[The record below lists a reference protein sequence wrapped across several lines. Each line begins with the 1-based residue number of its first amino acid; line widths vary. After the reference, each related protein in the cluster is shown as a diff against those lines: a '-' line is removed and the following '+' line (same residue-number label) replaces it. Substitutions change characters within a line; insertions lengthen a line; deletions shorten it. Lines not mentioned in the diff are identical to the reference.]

1 MDSSLARDSDA
12 LLDDLNREPVPA
24 ALAVDH
30 KPEPVPAAPPGDL
43 DRAPVMAPAG
53 PRPAVPLDDAPRRR
67 WPGML
72 LAVAV
77 AAATGYGAVLVWQS
91 TVTELDAVPDLEG
104 RDRVEAIAEA
114 TALGWTPEVIQ
125 VRRLGT
131 EPGEVVETE
140 PEAGTELES
149 GQPLRLFV
157 SLGPPLVPVPDV
169 VGLPTAAA
177 EAQLEGSG
185 LAVSSEVSVPDDTYP
200 PGTVVGTDLPS
211 WITELEPGTEIGLFV
226 SAVPAATG

>member
-1 MDSSLARDSDA
+1 M
-12 LLDDLNREPVPA
+12 
-24 ALAVDH
+24 
-30 KPEPVPAAPPGDL
+30 
-43 DRAPVMAPAG
+43 
-53 PRPAVPLDDAPRRR
+53 
-67 WPGML
+67 
-72 LAVAV
+72 
-77 AAATGYGAVLVWQS
+77 LVWQS
-91 TVTELDAVPDLEG
+91 TVTELDAVPDFEG
-104 RDRVEAIAEA
+104 RDRAEAIAEA

-169 VGLPTAAA
+169 VGLPMSDA

-211 WITELEPGTEIGLFV
+211 WVTELEPGAEIGLFV